1 MHYIFTDDIPDSDPI
16 TVAALRVLSPSS
28 PSSPRTIANEDEN
41 HGKPIKER
49 FILIDMDA
57 TGSNVVSAQ
66 SMSPDWAVTSTEVGA
81 APTWDRDG
89 EGGEGERGEGEEE
102 GRGMMLRIE
111 GMEVL
116 GGEDERGER
125 RLEELVE
132 VYERR
137 MGELRRVVDA
147 GIGVGGL
154 E

>member
-1 MHYIFTDDIPDSDPI
+1 
-16 TVAALRVLSPSS
+16 
-28 PSSPRTIANEDEN
+28 
-41 HGKPIKER
+41 
-49 FILIDMDA
+49 MDA

-102 GRGMMLRIE
+102 GGGMMLRIE

-116 GGEDERGER
+116 CGEDVGGER
-125 RLEELVE
+125 RLEELAE

-147 GIGVGGL
+147 GVGIGGM